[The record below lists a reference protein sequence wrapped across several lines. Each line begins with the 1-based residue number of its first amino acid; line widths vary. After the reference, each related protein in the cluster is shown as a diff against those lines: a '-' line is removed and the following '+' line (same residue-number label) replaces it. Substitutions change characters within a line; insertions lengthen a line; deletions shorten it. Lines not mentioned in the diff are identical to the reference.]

1 MCVARKQELE
11 EYIEVLSFSLCVE
24 TAAVGPVVNTMSALS
39 QKKLPDNNGAFYSR
53 ISFLTF

>member
-1 MCVARKQELE
+1 MCVARKLELE

-39 QKKLPDNNGAFYSR
+39 QKNYPIIMELSILELVF
-53 ISFLTF
+53 